1 MKDQKK
7 AGVLISYLTI
17 GMNILVQLFYTPMM
31 LQLLGQE
38 EYGVYTLSSGIIS
51 YLSLFDLG
59 LSSTY
64 LKFYF
69 KYKKEN
75 DSEKIAILNGT
86 FFKVFFIL
94 SFLVTISG
102 ISLAVNISN
111 FFEHSLTAN
120 EVGRARIV
128 MLILTASMALT
139 LMSNV
144 WTAIIIANEKFVSQK
159 GLGLFKII
167 FSPFIAVPLMLKG
180 YGAVS
185 TAIASLAVSIL
196 SLTYSFLY
204 CKRRIGCEM
213 NLRGNHKGLLFE
225 MFGFSFFIFLNDII
239 SQINWNIDKV
249 LLGYFRGTVET
260 AIYGLGSQIDT
271 IYRSLSTSIS
281 SVFVPTVNR
290 IINEEE
296 RSAKISELFVKVGRL
311 QYMIIFPILEGF
323 LFYGQKFIELW
334 AGKEYAGSYMVALL
348 LMLPATVPLIQN
360 IGIDIQ
366 RAKNKHKFRSIIYS
380 VMAVINI
387 VISIP
392 LCIRWGAAGSA
403 AGTFFSLALGN
414 GLIMN
419 VYYAKHLS
427 LDIKS
432 FWLEIWRLTKAM
444 ILPTL
449 TAILSVKFI
458 KTASVSAF
466 IVGLAAFILS
476 YLFSIIVFGLNKN
489 EKMYLKDVI
498 RKIIGR

>member
-17 GMNILVQLFYTPMM
+17 GTNILVQLFYTPMM

-69 KYKKEN
+69 QYKKEN
-75 DSEKIAILNGT
+75 DTQRIAVLNGT
-86 FFKVFFIL
+86 FLKVFFLL
-94 SFLVTISG
+94 SFLVMISG
-102 ISLAVNISN
+102 ISLAVNISM
-111 FFEHSLTAN
+111 FFERSLTTE
-120 EVGRARIV
+120 EVGTAKLV
-128 MLILTASMALT
+128 MLILTVSMALT

-144 WTAIIIANEKFVSQK
+144 WTAIIIANEKFISQK
-159 GLGLFKII
+159 GLGLFKVL
-167 FSPFIAVPLMLKG
+167 FSPFIAVPLMLRG

-185 TAIASLAVSIL
+185 TAIASLAVSML

-204 CKRRIGCEM
+204 CKRRIGYEM

-239 SQINWNIDKV
+239 SQVNWNIDKV

-260 AIYGLGSQIDT
+260 AIYGIGSQIDT

-290 IINEEE
+290 IINAEEC
-296 RSAKISELFVKVGRL
+296 SAKISELFIKVGRL

-323 LFYGQKFIELW
+323 LFYGQKFIEIW
-334 AGKEYAGSYMVALL
+334 AGKEYAGSYFVALF
-348 LMLPATVPLIQN
+348 LMIPATVPLIQN

-380 VMAVINI
+380 VMAALNI

-392 LCIRWGAAGSA
+392 LCIRWGAIGSA
-403 AGTFFSLALGN
+403 AGTFFSLFIGN

-419 VYYAKHLS
+419 VYYAKYLNI
-427 LDIKS
+427 DIRS
-432 FWLEIWRLTKAM
+432 FWFEILKLTKAM

-449 TAILSVKFI
+449 TAVFSVKCI
-458 KTASVSAF
+458 GTASVGTF
-466 IVGLAAFILS
+466 IACLAIYIIS
-476 YLFSIIVFGLNKN
+476 YLFSIAVLGLNKG
-489 EKMYLKDVI
+489 EKMYLNNLIK
-498 RKIIGR
+498 KIMGR